1 MQIQLSDHFTYR
13 RLLRFV
19 FPSVMMMI
27 FVSIAEIVD
36 GYFVSNFAGK
46 TPFAALN
53 LIWPYFGIM
62 GTVGFMFATGGSALI
77 SKTLGEGDEERARRY
92 FSLIIYT
99 AIAVGLI
106 LMVIGIATTPAVA
119 RFLGAEGEMLTGAI
133 QYGRI
138 VMLSLPVFILE
149 YIFQSFFVTAE
160 KPKTGLLV
168 MICAVCTNIVL
179 DIVFIAGLGMG
190 LAGAAWATVIAQSV
204 GGIIPILY
212 FIRKRG
218 SGRSAAGRKRQ
229 AHATKLYLTGT
240 RFEPK
245 VLGRACYNGLSELA
259 ANISVSL
266 VCMIYNAQLL
276 KFIGENGVA
285 AYGVLM
291 YISVIFSAIFM
302 GYSVGSAPI
311 IGYHYGARNS
321 SELHSMFGKSLKII
335 AISGVCMAVFG
346 IVCARPLALI
356 FVGYD
361 AELLELTIRAI
372 RFYAVSYLLCGFNIF
387 ASSFFTALSNGAV
400 SATISVLRTFVF
412 QVLCVLLLPVL
423 FGIDGIWLALTA
435 AELLALVVSIFFF
448 VRMRGKYHY

>member
-62 GTVGFMFATGGSALI
+62 GTVGFMFGTGGSALI

-92 FSLIIYT
+92 FSLIVYT
-99 AIAVGLI
+99 AIAAGVI

-119 RFLGAEGEMLTGAI
+119 RLLGAEGEMLTGAVE
-133 QYGRI
+133 YGRI
-138 VMLSLPVFILE
+138 LMISLPAFILA
-149 YIFQSFFVTAE
+149 YLFQSLFVTAE
-160 KPKTGLLV
+160 KPKTGLAV
-168 MICAVCTNIVL
+168 MAVSVCTNIAL
-179 DIVFIAGLGMG
+179 DVVFIAVLGLG
-190 LAGAAWATVIAQSV
+190 LAGAAGATVIAEFV
-204 GGIIPILY
+204 GGITPLVY
-212 FIRKRG
+212 FIRRKGNSRT
-218 SGRSAAGRKRQ
+218 AAGRKRQ
-229 AHATKLYLTGT
+229 ARAIKLYLTKT
-240 RFEPK
+240 KFEPK
-245 VLGRACYNGLSELA
+245 VLGRTCYNGLSELA
-259 ANISVSL
+259 ANVSVSVVSML
-266 VCMIYNAQLL
+266 YNVQLL
-276 KFIGENGVA
+276 KLVGENGVA

-291 YISVIFSAIFM
+291 YISVIFSAVFM

-311 IGYHYGARNS
+311 IGYHYGARNTA
-321 SELHSMFGKSLKII
+321 ELHSMFGKSLKIV
-335 AISGVCMAVFG
+335 AVSGVCMAVFG

-356 FVGYD
+356 FVSYD

-435 AELLALVVSIFFF
+435 AELLALIVSIFFF
-448 VRMRGKYHY
+448 ARMRGKYQY